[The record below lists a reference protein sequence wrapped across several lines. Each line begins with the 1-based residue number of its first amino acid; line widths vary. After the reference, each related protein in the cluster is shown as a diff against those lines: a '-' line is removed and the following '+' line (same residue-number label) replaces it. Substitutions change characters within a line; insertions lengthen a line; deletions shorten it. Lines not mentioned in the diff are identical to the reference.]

1 LGLHKTIESGSPG
14 YRTGQ
19 PPEVREAGPTVG
31 VVLETPPKR
40 ALDGK
45 TDGAAIE
52 NSRTA
57 MTLQGLNC
65 TFSRFS
71 RAAAEIREH
80 LGLYVGPANR

>member
-1 LGLHKTIESGSPG
+1 
-14 YRTGQ
+14 
-19 PPEVREAGPTVG
+19 VREAGPTVR

-40 ALDGK
+40 ALDGT
-45 TDGAAIE
+45 TDGAVIE

-71 RAAAEIREH
+71 LTAAGIRELH
-80 LGLYVGPANR
+80 VGPVDR